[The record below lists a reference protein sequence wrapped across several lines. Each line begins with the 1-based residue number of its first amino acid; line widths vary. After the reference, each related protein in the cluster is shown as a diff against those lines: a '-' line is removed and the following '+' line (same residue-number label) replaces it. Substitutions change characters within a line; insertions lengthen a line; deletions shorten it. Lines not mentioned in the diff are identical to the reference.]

1 MPIRIECRHG
11 AAQRPRH
18 ADAADRPER
27 RIRAAAPSS
36 TSGECAMRPQATMGR
51 PQWGFA
57 LIPALFLIVV
67 LGALAAVAIRVG
79 TGQQHAVTMSLLKAR
94 ALSAAQT
101 GIEWGAYQAL
111 GGSCVATTTLTLTEA
126 ALNGFS
132 VIVTCT
138 SVTFSSGAPTLNKS
152 YVLNSA
158 ATSGL
163 YGQPGYVRRIV
174 SGTYTDAN

>member
-1 MPIRIECRHG
+1 M
-11 AAQRPRH
+11 
-18 ADAADRPER
+18 DRQQ
-27 RIRAAAPSS
+27 S
-36 TSGECAMRPQATMGR
+36 
-51 PQWGFA
+51 GFA

-79 TGQQHAVTMSLLKAR
+79 TGQQQAVTMSLMQAR

-101 GIEWGAYQAL
+101 GIEWGAWQAL
-111 GGSCVATTTLTLTEA
+111 KGGSCVASTTLTLTEA

-132 VIVTCT
+132 VIVTCAA
-138 SVTFSSGAPTLNKS
+138 VTFSTGAATLNKS

>member
-1 MPIRIECRHG
+1 M
-11 AAQRPRH
+11 
-18 ADAADRPER
+18 DRQM
-27 RIRAAAPSS
+27 S
-36 TSGECAMRPQATMGR
+36 
-51 PQWGFA
+51 GFA

-67 LGALAAVAIRVG
+67 LGVLAVVAIRVG
-79 TGQQHAVTMSLLKAR
+79 TGQQQTVTMSLLQAR

-101 GIEWGAYQAL
+101 GIEWGAYKAL
-111 GGSCVATTTLTLTEA
+111 GGGCVASATCSCVASTTLTLTEA
-126 ALNGFS
+126 ALKGFS
-132 VIVTCT
+132 VIVTCAA
-138 SVTFSSGAPTLNKS
+138 VTFSTGAATPNKS

>member
-1 MPIRIECRHG
+1 
-11 AAQRPRH
+11 
-18 ADAADRPER
+18 
-27 RIRAAAPSS
+27 
-36 TSGECAMRPQATMGR
+36 MRPPAAKNRQE
-51 PQWGFA
+51 WGFA

-79 TGQQHAVTMSLLKAR
+79 TGQQQTVTMSLMQAR

-101 GIEWGAYQAL
+101 GIEWGAYRAL
-111 GGSCVATTTLTLTEA
+111 GGSCVAGTTLTLTEA

-138 SVTFSSGAPTLNKS
+138 DVTPPGATNKY

-158 ATSGL
+158 ATAGL
-163 YGQPGYVRRIV
+163 YGQPGYVRRVVI
-174 SGTYTDAN
+174 GTYTNAT

>member
-1 MPIRIECRHG
+1 M
-11 AAQRPRH
+11 RP
-18 ADAADRPER
+18 
-27 RIRAAAPSS
+27 AAPMDRQES
-36 TSGECAMRPQATMGR
+36 
-51 PQWGFA
+51 GFA

-79 TGQQHAVTMSLLKAR
+79 TGQQQAVTMSLLQAR

-101 GIEWGAYQAL
+101 GIEWGAWQAL
-111 GGSCVATTTLTLTEA
+111 KGGSCVASTTLTLTEA

-132 VIVTCT
+132 VIVTCAA
-138 SVTFSSGAPTLNKS
+138 VTFSTGAATLNKS